1 MKTQTTMKL
10 GVVARAV
17 EGEGER
23 EKETYARP
31 VQEENALMESEAF
44 SGGVGP
50 HFVGDKIDK
59 ISKLQEKLATQER
72 HGFIHVKS
80 FVRSAVR
87 SHGDKS
93 HGARAYRDSD
103 DEHRIFSSAWVTH
116 TKGKSAAL
124 FRCGEC
130 PAEFFK

>member
-1 MKTQTTMKL
+1 MTHHQSLGARWVTVRPMATDRPEAPGSVGAHVVGVTKL
-10 GVVARAV
+10 TKFQNYSLR
-17 EGEGER
+17 
-23 EKETYARP
+23 TP
-31 VQEENALMESEAF
+31 
-44 SGGVGP
+44 
-50 HFVGDKIDK
+50 
-59 ISKLQEKLATQER
+59 TQER
-72 HGFIHVKS
+72 RGFIHVKS

-87 SHGDKS
+87 SHGDKR

-103 DEHRIFSSAWVTH
+103 DEHRIFSSGWVTD

>member
-1 MKTQTTMKL
+1 MTHHQSPGTRWVT
-10 GVVARAV
+10 V
-17 EGEGER
+17 
-23 EKETYARP
+23 RP
-31 VQEENALMESEAF
+31 MATDRPEAT
-44 SGGVGP
+44 GGVGP

-59 ISKLQEKLATQER
+59 ISKLQEKLNVPTPTQECC
-72 HGFIHVKS
+72 GFIHVKS

-93 HGARAYRDSD
+93 HGARAHRDSD

>member
-1 MKTQTTMKL
+1 MTHHQSP
-10 GVVARAV
+10 GARWV
-17 EGEGER
+17 
-23 EKETYARP
+23 TVRP
-31 VQEENALMESEAF
+31 MATDRLEAT
-44 SGGVGP
+44 GGVGP

-72 HGFIHVKS
+72 RGFIHVKS